1 MPAGAGETPS
11 AAAEET
17 CRAKSGCRVTQEA
30 NRCLPNLPAIRPCR
44 EEPQDPR
51 CRRSRRAQQPRRE
64 RQCSV
69 RRAAVACQEQLAG
82 DGLSKQQAADCLG
95 VRPRT
100 LRHWRRR
107 EKLDGLAAH
116 PRGRPPAACDVP
128 TRNEL
133 IGFLHHVTG
142 PAVGLPALQV
152 LFSEVPTVI
161 LENLLW
167 RYRRVWRR
175 RYRRQGYRLTWHVP
189 GAVWAMD
196 FSDAPYLIDGVYL
209 YLFAV
214 RDLASHYQIAWIA
227 VPDLRT
233 ETVLPLLEQLFLEH
247 GAPLVLKSD
256 NGSAFIAES
265 LTGLLTQQQVS
276 QLFSPA
282 RRPQYNGALERSNGV
297 LKTYTGLHAI
307 REGHPFRWTS
317 DDVEQARRLANT
329 ISRPWGAKGPTPE
342 ETWQARQPITAEQ
355 RGEFVQSVQEQLPQA
370 AEDQGLP
377 PVTSLSPD
385 QHRMVTRMAISRVLE
400 QSGHLTMKRS
410 PRRKRRRKPVTTTQP
425 KPSPET
431 STEQSDPSSATR
443 EPSPPQPPPQPDS
456 SEPSPHLS
464 ADVPTHPNPLAS
476 PNTPP
481 CPNTPAR
488 PARRTIRKPSGTP
501 PEKDSAALLARSAER
516 VTISAGRDAPH
527 NEGKDVR
534 TRGSPPSERS
544 IQSWLRRLNTLQLHA
559 QEAANISG
567 V

>member
-1 MPAGAGETPS
+1 M
-11 AAAEET
+11 
-17 CRAKSGCRVTQEA
+17 
-30 NRCLPNLPAIRPCR
+30 
-44 EEPQDPR
+44 
-51 CRRSRRAQQPRRE
+51 
-64 RQCSV
+64 
-69 RRAAVACQEQLAG
+69 
-82 DGLSKQQAADCLG
+82 SKQQAADCLG

-107 EKLDGLAAH
+107 EKLDDLAAH

-142 PAVGLPALQV
+142 PAVGLPALQA
-152 LFSEVPTVI
+152 LFTDVPVGI

-227 VPDLRT
+227 VPDLRA

-256 NGSAFIAES
+256 NGSAFIAEL
-265 LTGLLTQQQVS
+265 LTGFLATKQVS

-317 DDVEQARRLANT
+317 DDVEQARQLANT
-329 ISRPWGAKGPTPE
+329 ISRPWGRKGSTPE
-342 ETWQARQPITAEQ
+342 ETWQAREPITAEQ
-355 RGEFVQSVQEQLPQA
+355 RGEFVPSVQEQLPQA

-385 QHRMVTRMAISRVLE
+385 QHRMATRMAISRVLE
-400 QSGHLTMKRS
+400 HSGHLTMKRA
-410 PRRKRRRKPVTTTQP
+410 PRRKRRRKPVTSTQP

-431 STEQSDPSSATR
+431 TTAQSDPPSAAR
-443 EPSPPQPPPQPDS
+443 EPSAPQTQPDS
-456 SEPSPHLS
+456 TKSSPHLS
-464 ADVPTHPNPLAS
+464 SNI
-476 PNTPP
+476 
-481 CPNTPAR
+481 PAR
-488 PARRTIRKPSGTP
+488 PKTPAQPARPEIRKPSSTP
-501 PEKDSAALLARSAER
+501 PEKDSAALLARSPER
-516 VTISAGRDAPH
+516 VTMSAGRDAPH

>member
-1 MPAGAGETPS
+1 M
-11 AAAEET
+11 
-17 CRAKSGCRVTQEA
+17 
-30 NRCLPNLPAIRPCR
+30 
-44 EEPQDPR
+44 
-51 CRRSRRAQQPRRE
+51 
-64 RQCSV
+64 
-69 RRAAVACQEQLAG
+69 
-82 DGLSKQQAADCLG
+82 SKQQAS
-95 VRPRT
+95 RT

-142 PAVGLPALQV
+142 PAVGLPALQA
-152 LFSEVPTVI
+152 LFTDVPVGI

-196 FSDAPYLIDGVYL
+196 FSDAPYLIDGVYM

-214 RDLASHYQIAWIA
+214 RDLASHYQIAWIP
-227 VPDLRT
+227 VPDLRA
-233 ETVLPLLEQLFLEH
+233 ETVLPLLEQLFEEH

-256 NGSAFIAES
+256 NGSAFIAE
-265 LTGLLTQQQVS
+265 LLTEFLATKQVS

-317 DDVEQARRLANT
+317 DDVEQARQLANT
-329 ISRPWGAKGPTPE
+329 ISRPWGRQGSTPQ
-342 ETWQARQPITAEQ
+342 ETWQAREPITAEQ
-355 RGEFVQSVQEQLPQA
+355 RGAFIQSVQEQLPRA

-377 PVTSLSPD
+377 SVALLSPA
-385 QHRMVTRMAISRVLE
+385 QHRMVSRMAISRVLE
-400 QSGHLTMKRS
+400 QSGHLTMKRA
-410 PRRKRRRKPVTTTQP
+410 PRRKRRRQPATTTQP
-425 KPSPET
+425 KPSSELPT
-431 STEQSDPSSATR
+431 AQTAPSPTPRAPSAPQPDSR
-443 EPSPPQPPPQPDS
+443 EPSPQ
-456 SEPSPHLS
+456 LS
-464 ADVPTHPNPLAS
+464 ANVPTH
-476 PNTPP
+476 
-481 CPNTPAR
+481 PNTPAR
-488 PARRTIRKPSGTP
+488 PTGPARPAIGKPLDTP
-501 PEKDSAALLARSAER
+501 PEKDPAALLARSPER
-516 VTISAGRDAPH
+516 VTMPVGRDAPLDD
-527 NEGKDVR
+527 GKDVQ

-544 IQSWLRRLNTLQLHA
+544 IQSWLRRLDTLLLLA
-559 QEAANISG
+559 KKAADISG